1 MSAPVRV
8 DVAYARPDVQ
18 AVESVLLPAGATVRD
33 AIRASG
39 LLVRFPEIDL
49 AKAGVGIFG
58 SPAGLGDTVAEGDRV
73 EIYRPLVADPKAA
86 RRQRADRASRRR

>member
-8 DVAYARPDVQ
+8 EVAYARPDVQ

-39 LLVRFPEIDL
+39 LLVRFPR
-49 AKAGVGIFG
+49 
-58 SPAGLGDTVAEGDRV
+58 ST
-73 EIYRPLVADPKAA
+73 
-86 RRQRADRASRRR
+86 SRRRAWESSDPRRGWATR